1 MFCWPRCPP
10 FKVSSQMP
18 GKNQE
23 EQQQPLLP
31 APAPSAPATAQQK
44 EAPAASATVQ
54 QEEAVTFK
62 TFEVTGDVNMDG
74 RLALDASSVTKNHLL
89 VYKVQPGAIS
99 TYNSKQMSARTTVRL
114 ADRIIAINGE
124 LASADEL
131 KMKLEAISGAFTLQV
146 EKPNVLGVKV
156 GKESRKLGLSIKAC
170 MDHGALIVDIK
181 DGCIADL
188 NKAAPASERVKVNDI
203 IWGKLTKDAS
213 GKATLE
219 KMKDIE
225 ETTKYLSQDGDV
237 SFACLSYS

>member
-10 FKVSSQMP
+10 FKVSSQVP
-18 GKNQE
+18 GKNRE

-31 APAPSAPATAQQK
+31 APAASAPAAAQQKKAPPASATAQQ
-44 EAPAASATVQ
+44 
-54 QEEAVTFK
+54 EEVVTFK

-89 VYKVQPGAIS
+89 VYKVQPGAFL
-99 TYNSKQMSARTTVRL
+99 TYNSKQTSAPTTIRV
-114 ADRIIAINGE
+114 ADRIIAVNGE

-146 EKPNVLGVKV
+146 ERPNLLGVKV
-156 GKESRKLGLSIKAC
+156 CKESQKLGLYIKSC
-170 MDHGALIVDIK
+170 LDHGGLIVDIT
-181 DGCIADL
+181 DGSIANY